1 MRVCTRARVLPT
13 DIQNIT
19 MMPNF
24 RSQSLLL
31 LLLVVVVLGLFA
43 WKTNNNDNN
52 DYYYY
57 YWNAWKSTASFLRL
71 GRGGGVDF
79 SWQIGLLPSLSS
91 FVLRFDGNHCSNH
104 NDNGDNNCHYN
115 WGESV
120 TGSYELVVAEPIDV
134 GDQMTGHLKVT
145 KQKKKERECSVAV
158 DLCVCVFVFVFANT
172 RLSFSLYIHF

>member
-145 KQKKKERECSVAV
+145 KQKKK
-158 DLCVCVFVFVFANT
+158 DLIN
-172 RLSFSLYIHF
+172 